1 MVLEC
6 VIPVS
11 ALEINRMAKNFSLV
25 ADVKMRWF
33 AKPILFV
40 LCILRINA
48 PMWIVR
54 NIFSV
59 KVRSVEKHC

>member
-1 MVLEC
+1 MSKS
-6 VIPVS
+6 I
-11 ALEINRMAKNFSLV
+11 SLV

-33 AKPILFV
+33 AKPALLA
-40 LCILRINA
+40 LCIFRIDA